1 MKNLNRQKLLENIIF
16 ATGWLLVFLTPILDS
31 KLSKETSL
39 NWRMVYGSWLVLLP
53 FFIFFLIHNFFSV
66 PKLFFRKKYLIY
78 TIVSLLSL
86 ILIFTIY
93 PGIVK
98 WEFGKVAGKEFVE
111 QHPGGFKE
119 PPPAGFG
126 TRPPGEFKERPPGE
140 LKERPPGENRPPF
153 EKERFQ
159 NDKIRRKPTIDIRSL
174 DSLFINILIAI
185 LIAGFNLAVKL
196 FFRLYEEQ
204 NKQIELKN
212 NNLIFELEYLKGQLN
227 PHFFMNMLNNIH
239 AMIDIDTERAKETI
253 IGFSKLMRYV
263 IYDANQ
269 PKISL
274 SKEISFIGNYIDL
287 MKIRFTENVTINVNL
302 PESVPEI
309 QIPPLLFVSFIENA
323 FKHGVKA
330 AGKSFV
336 DISMLVVDGSIE
348 YEITNSV
355 REKNDEERGG
365 IGLSNVIKRL
375 DLLYGNRYSLNIE
388 KNPEI
393 YKVNLKIPII

>member
-31 KLSKETSL
+31 KLSREVSL
-39 NWRMVYGSWLVLLP
+39 NWRMVYGSWLLLLP
-53 FFIFFLIHNFFSV
+53 FFIFFLFHNFFSV
-66 PKLFFRKKYLIY
+66 PKLFFRRRYLIY
-78 TIVSLLSL
+78 TIVTLSSL
-86 ILIFTIY
+86 IIIFTIY

-98 WEFGKVAGKEFVE
+98 WEFGKVVGKEFANKGD
-111 QHPGGFKE
+111 HPDY
-119 PPPAGFG
+119 
-126 TRPPGEFKERPPGE
+126 RQNPPGEFIEPPPDGFGKPSGE
-140 LKERPPGENRPPF
+140 KRSPF
-153 EKERFQ
+153 AGDRLPD
-159 NDKIRRKPTIDIRSL
+159 NKPKKKPILDLRSL

-239 AMIDIDTERAKETI
+239 AMIDIDQEKAKETI

-274 SKEISFIGNYIDL
+274 LKEIAFIRNYIDL
-287 MKIRFTENVTINVNL
+287 MEIRFTDNVTIKVNL
-302 PESVPEI
+302 PEYAPEI

-323 FKHGVKA
+323 FKHGVRA
-330 AGKSFV
+330 TGTSFV
-336 DISMLVVDGSIE
+336 NISLVIDDNVLV
-348 YEITNSV
+348 YEISNSV
-355 REKNDEERGG
+355 REKIDDEKGG

-375 DLLYGNRYSLNIE
+375 DLLYGNSYSLNID
-388 KNPEI
+388 KNPDI
-393 YKVNLKIPII
+393 YKVLLKIPLL